1 MYLGFSKH
9 SIMSSINS
17 NGLVLPSQFAFLL
30 FIFLVLLLWLEH
42 PMLCWIK
49 VARIGIFV
57 LFLILEEMLSVFHCW
72 KTGFDKLRALGLS
85 YVTLIMLSYVLF
97 MPYFWRVFIINR
109 YWLLSETFSATR
121 DDHMVFILQFVTVV
135 YHIICG
141 YWNTFASLG

>member
-1 MYLGFSKH
+1 MYIL
-9 SIMSSINS
+9 MSSANS
-17 NGLVLPSQFAFLL
+17 ESFYFSLWIPFISVSVALL
-30 FIFLVLLLWLEH
+30 ELAK
-42 PMLCWIK
+42 LCWIK
-49 VARIGIFV
+49 VVRGDIFV

>member
-1 MYLGFSKH
+1 MYSL
-9 SIMSSINS
+9 MSSANS
-17 NGLVLPSQFAFLL
+17 ESFYFSLWIPFISVSVALL
-30 FIFLVLLLWLEH
+30 ELAK
-42 PMLCWIK
+42 LCWIK
-49 VARIGIFV
+49 VVRGDIFV
-57 LFLILEEMLSVFHCW
+57 LVLILEEMLSVFHCW